1 MNPLSIRSLFHSVAT
16 LINLPRLHGLK
27 IIHELQKEPNYLLK
41 NPFSKS
47 SNYSGIRA
55 QNCQK
60 KMRKNNFQSSL
71 PEVFL
76 KNTALDS
83 LLNQPAAGNS
93 DIKGLRH
100 SCFRINFANSPDDC
114 F

>member
-1 MNPLSIRSLFHSVAT
+1 
-16 LINLPRLHGLK
+16 
-27 IIHELQKEPNYLLK
+27 
-41 NPFSKS
+41 
-47 SNYSGIRA
+47 
-55 QNCQK
+55 
-60 KMRKNNFQSSL
+60 MRKNNFQSSL